1 MQLSIYKYHT
11 QDLISCASSRPRSL
25 ALMALTRLRAELSR
39 AVGGRSLLA
48 SIERLPCDPK
58 VKRIV
63 RLEAANSK
71 HKETAMLKQ

>member
-1 MQLSIYKYHT
+1 
-11 QDLISCASSRPRSL
+11 
-25 ALMALTRLRAELSR
+25 MAVTRLRAELSR

-71 HKETAMLKQ
+71 QDQKETAKLKQ